1 MIARLVAALLALS
14 ATSDLAAAPN
24 SQIFVQT
31 SIPTLDDFGLVAIT
45 LVVAIAGGFA
55 ARRRN
60 RK

>member
-1 MIARLVAALLALS
+1 MIARLAAALLALS
-14 ATSDLAAAPN
+14 ATSALAGN